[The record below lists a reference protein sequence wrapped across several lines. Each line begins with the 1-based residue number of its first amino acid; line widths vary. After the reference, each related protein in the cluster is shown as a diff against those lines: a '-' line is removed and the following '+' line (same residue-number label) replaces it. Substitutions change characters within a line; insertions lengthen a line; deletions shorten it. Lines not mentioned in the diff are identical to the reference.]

1 MGYLIAL
8 FAFLARL
15 VKPSQG
21 VHANGFGRIREL
33 TFEAR
38 RRRSSRVRRYAV
50 NPPTVVQ
57 HSNPREVPVS
67 IPAPRKPVDDELPR
81 TLCPV
86 PADYVPIVNPCA
98 IPPQTAMVRPAYR
111 RWEHAQEL
119 ARIDR
124 DRLALGVLLD
134 IASRANRDS
143 DGVAK

>member
-8 FAFLARL
+8 FAILARL

-38 RRRSSRVRRYAV
+38 RRSPRRTRVMHAEGE
-50 NPPTVVQ
+50 P
-57 HSNPREVPVS
+57 SPR

-81 TLCPV
+81 TLRPV
-86 PADYVPIVNPCA
+86 PADYVPIVNPRA
-98 IPPQTAMVRPAYR
+98 VQPQAAMVRPAYR
-111 RWEHAQEL
+111 RWERAQEL

-134 IASRANRDS
+134 IAARANAIRDTDEVS
-143 DGVAK
+143 K